1 MLNRTKKMKIC
12 SLSANEYFFLRVN
25 GDDKVKRPLSLEELK
40 RQMEDKLKQFGLKV
54 EEVQPKKANVIM
66 RLYRCVYYQYG
77 ATNTYN
83 TITTEI
89 YVKEH
94 GYFEN
99 FFGKRLEIFSKDGV
113 KQTVNVK
120 NDVYE
125 ARSESCDY
133 YLRVR

>member
-12 SLSANEYFFLRVN
+12 SLSTNEYFFLKVN
-25 GDDKVKRPLSLEELK
+25 GEDKVKRLLSLEELK

-54 EEVQPKKANVIM
+54 MEVQPKKANVIM

-83 TITTEI
+83 TITAEI
-89 YVKEH
+89 YIKEH